1 MYYIF
6 FVISLGIWVSFSNYI
21 KAIRLSNVVVILIV
35 TTLFII
41 NRQNQ
46 DYQAYVDIFNIN
58 ESYAEVG
65 YRWLIFIVKYFGGN
79 HNSIIIILGLLVG
92 VTIYRLNKYSIY
104 TSFALL
110 LYMLCPMPVD
120 IVQVRNTFM
129 LIFFINALIELE
141 KKRKLMSLS
150 YMFLVVLFHSLGFLY
165 FLAWV
170 AIQFRH
176 KKAYAKLMIFGLIS
190 AFIVTPIL
198 IKTLVILFDTRTLQH
213 YISQTLKFHSLI
225 IWGGP
230 FFLNLLLLYEIKN
243 RIVITNTSINRWIE
257 INIALLL
264 FLSIFTPFLLYI
276 DEINRVYR
284 NSMILNY
291 FALISVSQYM
301 RKIQRYAL
309 YIYLFAF
316 ALALSVYYTNQIDY
330 DYIMFGMQYSL

>member
-1 MYYIF
+1 M
-6 FVISLGIWVSFSNYI
+6 
-21 KAIRLSNVVVILIV
+21 SNVVVILIV